1 MSFEVL
7 QPGSRWRSR
16 FFPNG
21 PSDPEETARP
31 PEGILAYAACRNGSF
46 HPSLGSLPE
55 TSSDVLLVL
64 DKKNLRQA
72 LSSLQFLRR
81 RGVRV
86 RVICRESRA
95 ADFAEL
101 LCDVTRCELF
111 VEICQCSDGA
121 IATTP
126 ESVSL
131 FESVGS
137 PETQFIPPPCAV
149 DFPSWDF
156 SQPPEKRRGIFVG
169 TNSFHAAESNHM
181 VAILMADR
189 LSRELECPLAVVNT
203 EGRRGGMILKS
214 LRKKNPLFFIVEA
227 PIDYV
232 DLLRVMSLHRI
243 VWHLDEG
250 CGPGTSASAALLCRI
265 PCVGGNG
272 AIERSAFPRLCSP
285 ASREELLESARLL
298 LTNDKVWK
306 EAVEASQQRAAD
318 FLSFHKTSARL
329 AAPPSRRIHS

>member
-7 QPGSRWRSR
+7 HPGSRWRSR
-16 FFPNG
+16 SFSNG
-21 PSDPEETARP
+21 PGNPEEAVRP

-55 TSSDVLLVL
+55 TASDVLLVL

-72 LSSLQFLRR
+72 SSSLQFLRR

-86 RVICRESRA
+86 RVVCRESRA
-95 ADFAEL
+95 GDFAEL
-101 LCDVTRCELF
+101 LGDVTRCELF
-111 VEICQCSDGA
+111 IEICRSSDGA
-121 IATTP
+121 IATTS

-131 FESVGS
+131 FESIGS
-137 PETQFIPPPCAV
+137 PQTQFIPHPCAV

-156 SQPPEKRRGIFVG
+156 SQPPEKRRGIFLG
-169 TNSFHAAESNHM
+169 TNSFLAAESNHT

-227 PIDYV
+227 PIDYA

-243 VWHLDEG
+243 VWQLDAG
-250 CGPGTSASAALLCRI
+250 CGPGTIASAALLCRI

-272 AIERSAFPRLCSP
+272 AIERIAFPGLCSP

-298 LTNDKVWK
+298 LTDDKAWK
-306 EAVEASQQRAAD
+306 KEVEASQYRAAE
-318 FLSFHKTSARL
+318 FLSFHKTSVRL
-329 AAPPSRRIHS
+329 STSPSDSIQS